1 MVSDSNMSW
10 EKTAGFVS
18 FLFFGFTLVIKL
30 RNSDFE
36 SHLNNLIYC
45 YKKRYT
51 VRFKY
56 APWKDV

>member
-36 SHLNNLIYC
+36 SHLNTLIYC
-45 YKKRYT
+45 YKKRYA